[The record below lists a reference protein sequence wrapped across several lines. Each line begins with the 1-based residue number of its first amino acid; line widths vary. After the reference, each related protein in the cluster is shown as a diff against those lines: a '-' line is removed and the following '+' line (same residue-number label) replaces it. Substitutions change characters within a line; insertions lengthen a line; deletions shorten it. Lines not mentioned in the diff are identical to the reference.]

1 MPEVFLCF
9 LKYNFKKLD
18 KLLKLYFKQIIITI
32 TSLHDE
38 KGAQKMNEQLT
49 LLTTE
54 SQNEHTMKIDTA
66 STKEILNI
74 MNKEDQKVALAVQK
88 VLPDVEVAV
97 EFVSESFQNEGRL
110 IYVGAGTSG
119 RLGVL
124 DAVECPPTFSTNPD
138 QVQGLMAGGEK
149 AFVKAVEGAEDK
161 EELGAADLQKIHLN
175 ERDTVIGI
183 AASGRTP
190 YVIGALRYAKS
201 VKAKTV
207 ALSCNGNSLIGKEA
221 DHSIE
226 VVVGPEV
233 LTGSTRL
240 KAASA
245 HKMILNMISTAAMI
259 KVGKAYEN
267 LMIDVHVSNEKLK
280 ERAIGIICKIT
291 GVSYEQASQTL
302 EEANNEVKTA
312 VVMIKTNENYDT
324 AKMLLNNAGGYVR
337 KAIEHYV

>member
-1 MPEVFLCF
+1 MIEENL
-9 LKYNFKKLD
+9 
-18 KLLKLYFKQIIITI
+18 
-32 TSLHDE
+32 E
-38 KGAQKMNEQLT
+38 

-54 SQNEHTMKIDTA
+54 SRNENSMQIDTA
-66 STKEILNI
+66 EAIDILRI
-74 MNKEDQKVALAVQK
+74 MNEQDQLVALAVK
-88 VLPDVEVAV
+88 AVLPEIEAAV
-97 EFVSESFQNEGRL
+97 QFVFESFKKGGRL
-110 IYVGAGTSG
+110 IYLGAGTSG

-124 DAVECPPTFSTNPD
+124 DAVECPPTFSTNPN

-324 AKMLLNNAGGYVR
+324 AKMLLNNADGYVR

>member
-1 MPEVFLCF
+1 
-9 LKYNFKKLD
+9 
-18 KLLKLYFKQIIITI
+18 LKLYFKQIIITI

-38 KGAQKMNEQLT
+38 KEAEKMNEQLT

-54 SQNEHTMKIDTA
+54 SQNEQTMKIDTA

-74 MNKEDQKVALAVQK
+74 MNTEDQKVALAVQK

-97 EFVSESFQNEGRL
+97 EFVSESFQKKGRL

-124 DAVECPPTFSTNPD
+124 DAVECPPTFITNPD

-161 EELGAADLQKIHLN
+161 EELGAADLQKIYLN
-175 ERDTVIGI
+175 ERDTVIGS

-245 HKMILNMISTAAMI
+245 HKMILNVISTAAMI

-324 AKMLLNNAGGYVR
+324 AKMLLNNADGYVR

>member
-1 MPEVFLCF
+1 
-9 LKYNFKKLD
+9 
-18 KLLKLYFKQIIITI
+18 
-32 TSLHDE
+32 
-38 KGAQKMNEQLT
+38 MNEQLM

-97 EFVSESFQNEGRL
+97 EFVSESFQKEGRL

-124 DAVECPPTFSTNPD
+124 DAVECPPTFSTNPN

-149 AFVKAVEGAEDK
+149 AFVKAVEGAEDN

-280 ERAIGIICKIT
+280 ERAIGIICKIM
-291 GVSYEQASQTL
+291 GVSYVQASRTL

-324 AKMLLNNAGGYVR
+324 AKRLLNNADGYVR

>member
-1 MPEVFLCF
+1 
-9 LKYNFKKLD
+9 
-18 KLLKLYFKQIIITI
+18 
-32 TSLHDE
+32 
-38 KGAQKMNEQLT
+38 
-49 LLTTE
+49 
-54 SQNEHTMKIDTA
+54 MKIDTA
-66 STKEILNI
+66 STKEILHV
-74 MNKEDQKVALAVQK
+74 MNKEDQKVALAVQE
-88 VLPDVEVAV
+88 VLPNVEVAV
-97 EFVSESFQNEGRL
+97 EFVSELFQKEGRL
-110 IYVGAGTSG
+110 IYVGAGT
-119 RLGVL
+119 
-124 DAVECPPTFSTNPD
+124 
-138 QVQGLMAGGEK
+138 
-149 AFVKAVEGAEDK
+149 
-161 EELGAADLQKIHLN
+161 
-175 ERDTVIGI
+175 
-183 AASGRTP
+183 SGRTP

-302 EEANNEVKTA
+302 EEANNEVKQQ
-312 VVMIKTNENYDT
+312 
-324 AKMLLNNAGGYVR
+324 
-337 KAIEHYV
+337 

>member
-1 MPEVFLCF
+1 
-9 LKYNFKKLD
+9 
-18 KLLKLYFKQIIITI
+18 
-32 TSLHDE
+32 
-38 KGAQKMNEQLT
+38 MNEQLT

-54 SQNEHTMKIDTA
+54 SQNEQTMKIDTA

-74 MNKEDQKVALAVQK
+74 MNTEDQKVALAVQE

-97 EFVSESFQNEGRL
+97 EFVSESFQKKGRL

-240 KAASA
+240 KVASA

-280 ERAIGIICKIT
+280 ERAIGIICNIT
-291 GVSYEQASQTL
+291 GVSYEKASQTL

-324 AKMLLNNAGGYVR
+324 ARILLNDAGGYVR
-337 KAIEHYV
+337 KAIENYV

>member
-1 MPEVFLCF
+1 
-9 LKYNFKKLD
+9 
-18 KLLKLYFKQIIITI
+18 
-32 TSLHDE
+32 
-38 KGAQKMNEQLT
+38 MNT
-49 LLTTE
+49 
-54 SQNEHTMKIDTA
+54 
-66 STKEILNI
+66 
-74 MNKEDQKVALAVQK
+74 EDQKVALAVQE
-88 VLPDVEVAV
+88 VLPDVEMAV
-97 EFVSESFQNEGRL
+97 ESVSESFQKKGWL

-124 DAVECPPTFSTNPD
+124 DAVECPTTFSTNPN

-226 VVVGPEV
+226 VIGREV

-245 HKMILNMISTAAMI
+245 HKMILNMTSIAAMI

-280 ERAIGIICKIT
+280 ERAIGIICKII

-302 EEANNEVKTA
+302 EEANNEIKTA

-324 AKMLLNNAGGYVR
+324 AKLLLNNAGGYVR
-337 KAIEHYV
+337 KAMEHYV

>member
-1 MPEVFLCF
+1 
-9 LKYNFKKLD
+9 
-18 KLLKLYFKQIIITI
+18 
-32 TSLHDE
+32 
-38 KGAQKMNEQLT
+38 MN
-49 LLTTE
+49 
-54 SQNEHTMKIDTA
+54 
-66 STKEILNI
+66 
-74 MNKEDQKVALAVQK
+74 
-88 VLPDVEVAV
+88 
-97 EFVSESFQNEGRL
+97 
-110 IYVGAGTSG
+110 
-119 RLGVL
+119 
-124 DAVECPPTFSTNPD
+124 AVECPPTFSTNPN

-190 YVIGALRYAKS
+190 YVIGALKYAKS

-291 GVSYEQASQTL
+291 GVSYERASQTL

-324 AKMLLNNAGGYVR
+324 AKILLNDAGGYVR
-337 KAIEHYV
+337 KAIENYV

>member
-1 MPEVFLCF
+1 
-9 LKYNFKKLD
+9 
-18 KLLKLYFKQIIITI
+18 
-32 TSLHDE
+32 
-38 KGAQKMNEQLT
+38 
-49 LLTTE
+49 
-54 SQNEHTMKIDTA
+54 MKIDTA

-97 EFVSESFQNEGRL
+97 EFVSESFQKESGL

-124 DAVECPPTFSTNPD
+124 DAVECPPTFSTNPN

-149 AFVKAVEGAEDK
+149 AFVKAVEGAEDNQ
-161 EELGAADLQKIHLN
+161 ELGAADLQKIHLN

-207 ALSCNGNSLIGKEA
+207 ALSCNGNSPIGKEA
-221 DHSIE
+221 NHSIE

-291 GVSYEQASQTL
+291 GVSYVQASRTL

-324 AKMLLNNAGGYVR
+324 AKMLLNNADGYVR